1 MSDDRTDGA
10 DDSGGR
16 TRSTARLI
24 VANRRRFA
32 VDAVVV
38 AAWTVLLLGVVT
50 RLGWPR
56 WMYYAVLLL
65 GVVVY
70 TVTFGSLRAPGEQP

>member
-1 MSDDRTDGA
+1 MSDDADGT

-16 TRSTARLI
+16 TRSAVRVLA
-24 VANRRRFA
+24 ANRRRLA

-70 TVTFGSLRAPGEQP
+70 TVTFGSLRAPGDRR